1 MYGRLTIIDGSPE
14 RVDLLPEAQEQAI
27 EEDQMPGLRIL
38 YCLIDRSTG
47 RRASLSIW
55 DTREAMDASEER
67 AERQR
72 QQAEETGG
80 GKVVSI
86 DKMEVVNVLYER
98 RGDWRAGGASKG
110 RLVRLVWARPGPTV
124 ACVSSWGLDRG
135 ALQK

>member
-98 RGDWRAGGASKG
+98 RGD
-110 RLVRLVWARPGPTV
+110 
-124 ACVSSWGLDRG
+124 
-135 ALQK
+135 